1 MTCTSRELHRR
12 ELGDAIGG
20 VYIGLGFPK
29 AVAEGLWAWGLETSP
44 GALQGGR
51 YFLSCFNGFVAVDRG
66 LQLLAVTNFAC
77 CLSRLLHL
85 QHRCPECDIFE
96 MTLLHLQVRHLRE
109 DTSASTTPPPRVGK
123 LRDDAPSPHPL
134 EAALLRDEQPPVNQH
149 QILEDYLKQVLAS
162 AGLVSQEHFPEV
174 VSMIKNMDQ
183 LFRDMRVKMQHS
195 KEVWHRNSR
204 RVSPGDILAR
214 ILQQEDRRRVHAGLQ
229 VLASPPA
236 LSSPATPAELNEDAF
251 IRSWVTEILAER
263 ILAACESM
271 LYRELKSRNG

>member
-1 MTCTSRELHRR
+1 M
-12 ELGDAIGG
+12 
-20 VYIGLGFPK
+20 
-29 AVAEGLWAWGLETSP
+29 
-44 GALQGGR
+44 
-51 YFLSCFNGFVAVDRG
+51 AVDRG

-174 VSMIKNMDQ
+174 VSMIKNMDSCFETCVSRCSIQ
-183 LFRDMRVKMQHS
+183 RKYGIGILGGCLPATSLPAFCSRKIVAGSMLACRC
-195 KEVWHRNSR
+195 WHHHRPFPLPR
-204 RVSPGDILAR
+204 PL
-214 ILQQEDRRRVHAGLQ
+214 
-229 VLASPPA
+229 
-236 LSSPATPAELNEDAF
+236 LSSM
-251 IRSWVTEILAER
+251 R
-263 ILAACESM
+263 M
-271 LYRELKSRNG
+271 LSSEAG